1 MTTAE
6 LNHRKRIVR
15 AVIGS
20 QELEGAPVSTQT
32 KRVLDAFARGEATG
46 QDLRVAIQQP
56 HITDT
61 SAKPHQ

>member
-20 QELEGAPVSTQT
+20 QELEGAPVSAQT
-32 KRVLDAFARGEATG
+32 KRVLEEFVNGHFTATDLLAKVHNGEISANLG
-46 QDLRVAIQQP
+46 Q
-56 HITDT
+56 
-61 SAKPHQ
+61 